1 VFPHQGQSE
10 LSTNTSSRKDNPTF
24 GRLMKR
30 SGVVFNL
37 IPFTVTI
44 PPAERDEKPPR
55 PVAQHADEQEA
66 DCNHAATCSDSPL
79 TASQVLAAGRGA
91 LKLLRRFRM
100 SRSSRPS
107 RPFRT

>member
-37 IPFTVTI
+37 IPFTV
-44 PPAERDEKPPR
+44 PASGRNETKNRQGQSHSMRTNRR
-55 PVAQHADEQEA
+55 PIAIMQRH
-66 DCNHAATCSDSPL
+66 
-79 TASQVLAAGRGA
+79 VLI
-91 LKLLRRFRM
+91 RR
-100 SRSSRPS
+100 
-107 RPFRT
+107 